1 MSAADLDSYCA
12 HAWLLSSPCLQKGSA
27 DAQASSFL
35 KILELIPKTSQ
46 PPLMIFVENVVGF
59 ETFDMHRI
67 MIDIL
72 AKVDFVTQEFI
83 LSTLQFGVPYS
94 RPCYFCLAK
103 RKPSSF
109 QSPLVNNQLL
119 WSPSPLFEHDWSP
132 SPLFEHEANNIV
144 NQSNQPQES
153 CDHWLQACEPIDNF
167 LDFKN
172 PSNQVEIGSGFHAHK
187 HGFYKYF

>member
-1 MSAADLDSYCA
+1 MHGFFLLLVILTLD
-12 HAWLLSSPCLQKGSA
+12 K
-27 DAQASSFL
+27 
-35 KILELIPKTSQ
+35 
-46 PPLMIFVENVVGF
+46 
-59 ETFDMHRI
+59 TFDMHRI

-72 AKVDFVTQEFI
+72 EKVDFVTQEFI
-83 LSTLQFGVPYS
+83 LSPLQFGVPYS
-94 RPCYFCLAK
+94 RPRYFCLAK

-144 NQSNQPQES
+144 NESNQPQES

-167 LDFKN
+167 LEFKN
-172 PSNQVEIGSGFHAHK
+172 PSNQVAIGSGFLADK